1 MTKPPEQIDGVQVRL
16 RRAKPED
23 APALFLA
30 SANPTVMQ
38 YMEWA
43 AQTSDT
49 LTRQHLEGA
58 EQRWNDGAEFQWIIE
73 ERASGALA
81 GTISIR
87 PKEHSADLGY
97 FLAQAHWGKGFALE
111 AGQIVV
117 AWLQAQPEIFRI
129 WATAD
134 AENTRSHQVL
144 ERLGLKREGSLRMAT
159 YRPNIGG
166 EPRDT
171 ALFAWCKRDAK

>member
-1 MTKPPEQIDGVQVRL
+1 MNTPPEQIDGVRVRL
-16 RRAKPED
+16 RRATPED

-30 SANPTVMQ
+30 AANPMVMK

-49 LTRQHLEGA
+49 QARQHLEGA
-58 EQRWNDGAEFQWIIE
+58 AQRWNEGAEFQWIIE
-73 ERASGALA
+73 DQASGALA

-87 PKEHSADLGY
+87 PKGHSADIGY
-97 FLAQAHWGKGFALE
+97 FLAQAHWRKGFALE

-117 AWLQAQPEIFRI
+117 AWLKAQPEIFRI

-134 AENTRSHQVL
+134 AENTRSHKVL
-144 ERLGLKREGSLRMAT
+144 ERLGLKREGTLRMASC
-159 YRPNIGG
+159 RPNIGG
-166 EPRDT
+166 DPRDT
-171 ALFAWCKRDAK
+171 ALYAWCKRDA